1 MALLLTPIFG
11 GPAAWLP
18 AFKTEMP
25 DLEIRTWPDVGNPA
39 DIEVAAIGPL
49 PPGELKKLPNL
60 KLIISLMAGSDVLL
74 RDPALPDVPIVRCG
88 DPEGDEMMNETAL
101 LHVLRHHRDLP
112 TYQQAQQRSEWLNL
126 PRRRAAERRVGVMG
140 LGAIGHAVALA
151 LAGHG
156 FKVAGWVRQ
165 PRPQEAVEVFHG
177 RNRLGAFLARSEIVV
192 NLLPLTAETDGIL
205 NRETFEQL
213 PAGAAVINLGRGGH
227 IVDADLIAALDSGH
241 LAAATLD
248 VFRVEPLPKDS
259 PFWRHP
265 KITVVPHAA
274 RRIDAA
280 DLVPRI
286 CDSIRRLRAGEPLAQ
301 PIDRGR
307 GY

>member
-18 AFKTEMP
+18 AFKAAMP
-25 DLEIRTWPDVGNPA
+25 DLEVRLWPEIGDRA
-39 DIEVAAIGPL
+39 DIEIAAIGGL
-49 PPGELKKLPNL
+49 PPGELARLPNL
-60 KLIISLMAGSDVLL
+60 KLVVSLMAGSDMLL
-74 RDPALPDVPIVRCG
+74 SDPTLPDVPLVRCG
-88 DPEGDEMMNETAL
+88 DPEGDAMMNETAL
-101 LHVLRHHRDLP
+101 LHVLRHHRDMP
-112 TYQQAQQRSEWLNL
+112 AYQQAQRASEWLNL
-126 PRRRAAERRVGVMG
+126 PRRRASERPVGVMG

-151 LAGHG
+151 LADHG
-156 FKVAGWVRQ
+156 FPVAGWVRQ
-165 PRPQEAVEVFHG
+165 PRTDDAIEIFHG
-177 RNRLGAFLARSEIVV
+177 RDGLGAFLARSEIVV

-205 NRETFEQL
+205 CRDAFRRM
-213 PAGAAVINLGRGGH
+213 PKGGSIINLGRGAH
-227 IVDADLIAALDSGH
+227 VVDADLIAALDEGH
-241 LAAATLD
+241 LSAATLD

-274 RRIDAA
+274 RRIDAG

-286 CDSIRRLRAGEPLAQ
+286 CDAIRRLRAGQPLAQ
-301 PIDRGR
+301 PIDRSR

>member
-1 MALLLTPIFG
+1 MALLLTPLFG

-18 AFKTEMP
+18 AFKAQMP
-25 DLEIRTWPDVGNPA
+25 ELEVRTWPELGDPA
-39 DIEVAAIGPL
+39 DIEVAAIGGL
-49 PPGELKKLPNL
+49 PGRELAKLPNL
-60 KLIISLMAGSDVLL
+60 KLIVSLMAGTDMLL
-74 RDPALPDVPIVRCG
+74 GDPALPDVPIVRCG
-88 DPEGDEMMNETAL
+88 DPEGDAMMNETAL

-112 TYQQAQQRSEWLNL
+112 AYEQAQRQSEWLTL
-126 PRRRAAERRVGVMG
+126 PRRRARERRVGVLG
-140 LGAIGHAVALA
+140 LGAIGQAAAQTLA
-151 LAGHG
+151 DHG
-156 FKVAGWVRQ
+156 FQVAGWVRQ
-165 PRPQEAVEVFHG
+165 PRLRGAIEIFHG
-177 RNRLGAFLARSEIVV
+177 RDQLAAFLARSEIVV
-192 NLLPLTAETDGIL
+192 NLLPLTPETDGIL
-205 NRETFEQL
+205 CAETFRQL
-213 PAGAAVINLGRGGH
+213 PKGAAVINLGRGAH
-227 IVDADLIAALDSGH
+227 IVDADLVAALDSGH

-286 CDSIRRLRAGEPLAQ
+286 CDHIRRLYAGQPLSQ
-301 PIDRGR
+301 IVERGR